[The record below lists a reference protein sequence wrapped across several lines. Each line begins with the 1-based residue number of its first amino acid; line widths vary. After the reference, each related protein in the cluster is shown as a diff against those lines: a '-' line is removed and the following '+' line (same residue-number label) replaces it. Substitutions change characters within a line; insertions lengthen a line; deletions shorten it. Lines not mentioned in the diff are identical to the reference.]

1 MAQTKKIAA
10 YNANSVVGAPVLA
23 ASAASM
29 LQGVFVGL
37 DSNGKLKPATYLASG
52 GGLIVPRG
60 AMLQDAIMK
69 DPKGNTLDTI
79 NQGSYTFEGRIK
91 GITAGGTLLTP
102 GATYYLHSG
111 GGITGTKPATTTGDV
126 DIEVGYALST
136 DELVIKIGSAD
147 IHA

>member
-23 ASAASM
+23 ASASSM

-52 GGLIVPRG
+52 GPIVPRG
-60 AMLQDAIMK
+60 AMLQDAIQK
-69 DPKGNTLDTI
+69 DPKGNTIDTLR
-79 NQGSYTFEGRIK
+79 QGSYTFEGRIK
-91 GITAGGTLLTP
+91 GITDRNQAALTP

-111 GGITGTKPATTTGDV
+111 GGITATKPAATTSDI
-126 DIEVGYALST
+126 DIEVGYALSA
-136 DELVIKIGSAD
+136 DELVIKIGQEV